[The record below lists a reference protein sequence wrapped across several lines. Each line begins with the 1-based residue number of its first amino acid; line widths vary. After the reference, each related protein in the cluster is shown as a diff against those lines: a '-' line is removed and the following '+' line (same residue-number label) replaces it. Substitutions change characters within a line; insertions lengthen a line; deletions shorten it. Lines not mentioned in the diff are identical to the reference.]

1 MAATGG
7 VVGFTVGYFFL
18 EETRGRNILHSVS
31 EKPYDAAVY
40 TAEGNDN
47 DQDFY
52 PNDYQQL
59 QEQEESNGG
68 HDPSTASLKTSTNRD
83 SEAVDMMGDDLE
95 RLPLMLPPN
104 ATQAQASQQQVKF
117 ENRRKSMGT
126 VSNQYGSM
134 STLAHEAGTV
144 SPTGSPYRQPSQ
156 NNNYTSASARSTL
169 SRRPGGPPIRPS
181 LFHQPTS
188 GSGSTSGFAGS
199 VFASS
204 YSERPL
210 SSAGGGVRRAS
221 SFYTYTRPLSS
232 GGLFSM
238 ADPSSLG
245 RRGVGMEGGVEI
257 PADATLLTFN
267 GYTNDPYFD
276 GRGGIGGLTTT
287 TTAMDSGRR
296 MSVAPS
302 QVFLL
307 PPDPNNKDPHQP
319 MQLLV
324 VQSPPQ
330 EVGLSPLSITTIVAY
345 SMLAL
350 HSIVFEEV
358 YTLYAVT
365 PLASH
370 GLGWNAMQLSTSLA
384 SMGLVQLG
392 LQFIVY
398 PRLERRFSAVWLFRG
413 AQLLYGCIYLTFP
426 MIRKF
431 AVDETDTEKGGQI
444 GRVRTLVLI
453 GLVFKYCCS
462 VFSYTSVMVM
472 VKSFVVFIFFAFTP
486 LPDLIFYMSK

>member
-1 MAATGG
+1 
-7 VVGFTVGYFFL
+7 
-18 EETRGRNILHSVS
+18 
-31 EKPYDAAVY
+31 
-40 TAEGNDN
+40 
-47 DQDFY
+47 
-52 PNDYQQL
+52 
-59 QEQEESNGG
+59 
-68 HDPSTASLKTSTNRD
+68 
-83 SEAVDMMGDDLE
+83 
-95 RLPLMLPPN
+95 
-104 ATQAQASQQQVKF
+104 
-117 ENRRKSMGT
+117 
-126 VSNQYGSM
+126 
-134 STLAHEAGTV
+134 
-144 SPTGSPYRQPSQ
+144 
-156 NNNYTSASARSTL
+156 
-169 SRRPGGPPIRPS
+169 
-181 LFHQPTS
+181 
-188 GSGSTSGFAGS
+188 
-199 VFASS
+199 
-204 YSERPL
+204 
-210 SSAGGGVRRAS
+210 
-221 SFYTYTRPLSS
+221 
-232 GGLFSM
+232 M

-245 RRGVGMEGGVEI
+245 GRCVGLEGGVEI

-267 GYTNDPYFD
+267 GYTDDPYFD
-276 GRGGIGGLTTT
+276 GRGDMGEPT

-319 MQLLV
+319 IQLLV

-330 EVGLSPLSITTIVAY
+330 EAGLSPLSITTILAY

-384 SMGLVQLG
+384 SMGFVQLV

-413 AQLLYGCIYLTFP
+413 AQLLYGCIYLAFP

-431 AVDETDTEKGGQI
+431 AVDETDTETGGQI
-444 GRVRTLVLI
+444 GRVRNLVLI
-453 GLVFKYCCS
+453 GLVCKYSCS

-472 VKSFVVFIFFAFTP
+472 VC
-486 LPDLIFYMSK
+486 Y